1 LKRIYK
7 TVAVVEGDEG
17 FSVTL
22 DDRPVRSPAR
32 RDLTI
37 PNRAL
42 AKAVAA
48 EWDAQLE
55 TVEPREMPMMSLLAT
70 ATDRVGTQRDHVIS
84 TIAGYA
90 ESDLLCYRAE
100 QPLDL
105 VQRQIETW
113 QPLLDW
119 CADSFNARLRVA
131 TGIMP
136 VRQNPEA
143 LKAFR
148 DIVAG
153 YEDLPMTALHELTA
167 ISGSIV
173 VGLAVA
179 EGRIAAEDGV
189 AVAQLDEVFQL
200 ERNGEEEEAMERL
213 ANMRADL
220 LAAAAFLKLC
230 RAWN

>member
-1 LKRIYK
+1 MKRIYK
-7 TVAVVEGDEG
+7 TVAVSEIHGG
-17 FSVTL
+17 FCVSL

-42 AKAVAA
+42 AEAVAA
-48 EWDAQLE
+48 EWDTQGE

-70 ATDRVGTQRDHVIS
+70 ATDRVETQRDHVIT

-90 ESDLLCYRAE
+90 ESDMLCYRAE
-100 QPLDL
+100 TPADL
-105 VQRQIETW
+105 VQRQIVTW

-119 CADSFNARLRVA
+119 CADSFNARLQVT

-136 VRQNPEA
+136 VRQNPETV
-143 LKAFR
+143 KAIR
-148 DIVAG
+148 DVIAG
-153 YEDLPMTALHELTA
+153 YEALPMTALHELTA

-173 VGLAVA
+173 IGLAIT
-179 EGRIAAEDGV
+179 EGRIAVEDGV
-189 AVAQLDEVFQL
+189 AAAQLDEVFQL

-213 ANMRADL
+213 ANLRGDL
-220 LAAAAFLKLC
+220 LAAAEFLRLC